1 MKNPSP
7 SGPVPWNFARFKVG
21 DEFVWE
27 ATVTAEDV
35 ERFHGLSG
43 DSNPLH
49 LDAEFAKGLGYK
61 DRVAYGGLAMAY
73 LSRVIGAE
81 FPGHGTVWLSQNLK
95 FESPLY
101 IGDRIAVKIAVKQ
114 KNEGLRAL
122 ALSVEIVKQGKTKA
136 VSGEALVA
144 AAGPD
149 RASEGR
155 AAASG
160 EALVTIPAREHA
172 PRTAET
178 VAVVTGASR
187 GIGAAVAEALA
198 ARGLRVVVNYNAS
211 ADAAQALVQRVRQA
225 GGAAAAVRADVFAPE
240 GRRALFDGAI
250 REFGRVDILVNN
262 AGPGPSKTDL
272 ADLTLE
278 DLSGAF
284 LACAGS
290 SFELSRLAA
299 PGMRER
305 GFGRI
310 VNILSSSVI
319 GPPPVGW
326 TAYVTA
332 KAALIGLTRSLA
344 VELAPHGITCN
355 MVSPSLV
362 PTDLWSQLTENQL
375 RAMALRNP
383 TRRLAGARDVAETV
397 AFLVSPEAQHINGA
411 HMPVTG
417 GEAIL

>member
-1 MKNPSP
+1 MNA
-7 SGPVPWNFARFKVG
+7 WNFARFKVG

-49 LDAEFAKGLGYK
+49 LDAAFAKGLGYK
-61 DRVAYGGLAMAY
+61 DRVAYGGLSMAY

-101 IGDRIAVKIAVKQ
+101 IGDRIAVKITVKQ

-122 ALSVEIVKQGKTKA
+122 SLGVEIVKQGTVKA
-136 VSGEALVA
+136 VSGEAVVA
-144 AAGPD
+144 AAGPE
-149 RASEGR
+149 RSAEGK
-155 AAASG
+155 AAAIG
-160 EALVTIPAREHA
+160 EALVTIPARGLSPKTGDA
-172 PRTAET
+172 

-187 GIGAAVAEALA
+187 GIGAAVAESLA
-198 ARGLRVVVNYNAS
+198 GRGAAVVVNYNAS
-211 ADAAQALVQRVRQA
+211 ADAAQALVQKIRQA
-225 GGAAAAVRADVFAPE
+225 GGRAAAVRADVFHPE
-240 GRRALFDGAI
+240 GRRALFDEALLA
-250 REFGRVDILVNN
+250 FGRVDVLVNN
-262 AGPGPSKTDL
+262 AGPGPAKTDL

-284 LACAGS
+284 LACVGS
-290 SFELSRLAA
+290 AFELSRLAA

-319 GPPPVGW
+319 GLPPVGW

-332 KAALIGLTRSLA
+332 KSALIGLTRSLA
-344 VELAPHGITCN
+344 AELGPHGITAN

-362 PTDLWSQLTENQL
+362 PTDLWSGLTENQL

-383 TRRLAGARDVAETV
+383 TRRLAAARDVAETV
-397 AFLVSPEAQHINGA
+397 AFLASPEAQHLNGV
-411 HMPVTG
+411 HVPVTG
-417 GEAIL
+417 GEAVL